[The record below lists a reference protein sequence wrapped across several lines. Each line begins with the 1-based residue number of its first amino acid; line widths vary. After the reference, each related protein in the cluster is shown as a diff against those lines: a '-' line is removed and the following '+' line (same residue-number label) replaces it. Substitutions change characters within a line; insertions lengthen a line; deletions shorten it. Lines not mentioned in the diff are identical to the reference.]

1 MVNLICIKWI
11 VPAQCYIQDASWQ
24 RRSGRASISGANS
37 VTNENSL
44 RIKRLGVDTHH
55 QPIAFMR
62 RDCHVCRAEGFNSQ
76 SRIQLR
82 LNGNSVIATLDIIGN
97 DWLEQGEVGV
107 SEATWKLLHATEGD
121 AVSIT
126 HPPPLESLTHV
137 RAKIF
142 RRTLDHAAFHA
153 IMRDI
158 TAGRFSD
165 VQLAAFVTACT
176 GDKLTLDE
184 ITDLTA
190 AMVDVGERLQW
201 PQSAIFD
208 KHCVG
213 GLPGNRTTPLVVAIV
228 AANGLCIPKTSS
240 RAITSPAGTADT
252 METLA
257 PVTLDLATIR
267 HVVEREGGC
276 IAWGGFVNLSPAD
289 DILIRVERA
298 LEIDSEGQLV
308 ASVLSKKKAAGASH
322 VLIDIPIGASAKVR
336 SKEAGQALAEMLL
349 TVGKRLGLQI
359 RTHLSDG
366 RQPVGNG
373 IGPALEAKDIIS
385 VFRNALDAPADL
397 REHALDLAGI
407 LLEMGNVAATGKGR
421 IVAENTLNS
430 GAAWRKFQ
438 AICEAQGGMREPP
451 AATHTRE
458 ICAIRDGYVQAIDNR
473 VLSRLAKLAGAPAS
487 AAAGIQVIAKIGKWV
502 QRGEPLFVL
511 HAQTRGELDYALD
524 YGQIH
529 SDIYTLGEEI
539 R

>member
-1 MVNLICIKWI
+1 
-11 VPAQCYIQDASWQ
+11 
-24 RRSGRASISGANS
+24 
-37 VTNENSL
+37 
-44 RIKRLGVDTHH
+44 
-55 QPIAFMR
+55 
-62 RDCHVCRAEGFNSQ
+62 
-76 SRIQLR
+76 
-82 LNGNSVIATLDIIGN
+82 LDIVG
-97 DWLEQGEVGV
+97 DAWLEEGEVGV
-107 SEATWKLLHATEGD
+107 SEATWKLLDATEGD
-121 AVSIT
+121 TVSIA
-126 HPPPLESLTHV
+126 HPSPLESLTHV

-142 RRTLDHAAFHA
+142 RHTLDRPAFQA

-158 TAGRFSD
+158 TAGKFSD
-165 VQLAAFVTACT
+165 VQLSAFVTACT

-190 AMVDVGERLQW
+190 AMVDAGERLQW
-201 PQSAIFD
+201 PQPAIFD

-213 GLPGNRTTPLVVAIV
+213 GLPGNRTTPLVVAIA

-257 PVTLDLATIR
+257 PVTLDLETIR
-267 HVVEREGGC
+267 RVVEREGGC

-308 ASVLSKKKAAGASH
+308 ASVLSKKKAAGATH
-322 VLIDIPIGASAKVR
+322 VLIDIPVGATAKVR
-336 SKEAGQALAEMLL
+336 SKEAGETLAEMLS
-349 TVGKRLGLQI
+349 TVGRRLGLQI

-366 RQPVGNG
+366 RQPVGSG
-373 IGPALEAKDIIS
+373 IGPALEANDLLSI
-385 VFRNALDAPADL
+385 FQNARSAPLDL
-397 REHALDLAGI
+397 REHALDLAGL
-407 LLEMGNVAATGKGR
+407 LLEMGNVAGPGKGR
-421 IVAENTLNS
+421 IIAENTLNS

-438 AICEAQGGMREPP
+438 AICAAQGGMREPP
-451 AATHTRE
+451 TAMHTRP
-458 ICAIRDGYVQAIDNR
+458 ICAMRDGYVQAIDNR
-473 VLSRLAKLAGAPAS
+473 VLSRLAKLAGAPAA

-511 HAQTRGELDYALD
+511 HAETRGELAYALD
-524 YGQIH
+524 YCQIH

>member
-1 MVNLICIKWI
+1 MI
-11 VPAQCYIQDASWQ
+11 
-24 RRSGRASISGANS
+24 

-44 RIKRLGVDTHH
+44 RLKRLDVDTHH

-76 SRIQLR
+76 SRIQLK
-82 LNGNSVIATLDIIGN
+82 LNGVNVIATLDIVGN

-107 SEATWKLLHATEGD
+107 SESTWNLLHATEGD
-121 AVSIT
+121 IVSIT
-126 HPPPLESLTHV
+126 HPSPLESLAHV

-142 RRTLDHAAFHA
+142 RHTLNRTAFQA
-153 IMRDI
+153 IIRDV
-158 TAGRFSD
+158 TAGKFSD

-184 ITDLTA
+184 ITDLTT
-190 AMVDVGERLQW
+190 AMVDAGERLQW
-201 PQSAIFD
+201 QPSTVFD

-257 PVTLDLATIR
+257 PVTLDLPTIR
-267 HVVEREGGC
+267 RVVEREGGC

-308 ASVLSKKKAAGASH
+308 ASVLSKKKAAGATH
-322 VLIDIPIGASAKVR
+322 VLIDIPIGATAKVR
-336 SKEAGQALAEMLL
+336 NKETGEALAEMLC
-349 TVGKRLGLQI
+349 TVGKRLGLFVK
-359 RTHLSDG
+359 THLSDG
-366 RQPVGNG
+366 RQPVGWG
-373 IGPALEAKDIIS
+373 IGPALEAKDLLS
-385 VFRNALDAPADL
+385 VFQNVRSASPDL
-397 REHALDLAGI
+397 REHALDLAGL
-407 LLEMGNVAATGKGR
+407 LLEMGNAATAGKGR
-421 IVAENTLNS
+421 VLAEHTLNS

-438 AICEAQGGMREPP
+438 AICEAQGGMRQPP
-451 AATHTRE
+451 TAAYTQPM
-458 ICAIRDGYVQAIDNR
+458 CAIRDGYVQAIDNR
-473 VLSRLAKLAGAPAS
+473 VLSRIAKLAGAPAS
-487 AAAGIQVIAKIGKWV
+487 AAAGIQVIAKIGQWV
-502 QRGEPLFVL
+502 HRGEPLFVL
-511 HAQTRGELDYALD
+511 HAETQGELAYALD
-524 YGQIH
+524 YCHIH
-529 SDIYTLGEEI
+529 SDVYTLGEEI